1 MTPHQKN
8 NNLKSHT
15 PLKDNVEMCLFC
27 VLFFFIGEFIMK
39 KLYAIQ
45 TTVRNLKNSHFSFV
59 KMLLL
64 AIMVAFL
71 SNVFSVNAGDVKPK
85 SVKRNEKAKS
95 SEVSSSVPVNEGAAT
110 SGLAD
115 AGVMNVDVTASAEG
129 LQANNQANNVS
140 EDSRFGGRIAPVAE
154 RALVSYDDPTSL
166 RARLAANN
174 EGQQFAQSDENPG
187 IIVSDFLRNGSTGNL
202 VRSGEWQTR
211 GTVHPPVTLGKG
223 IVSHATDGVI
233 IGDNAKVQFDD
244 WNANNNKNLYLGWA
258 VAIGFNTKVA
268 AGSAVVVG
276 TDATISSKAPFSIA
290 IGRHAQVREGA
301 KGSIAMGFMSHAF
314 GQGSIAIGSEFDKD
328 IGESYDEEKD
338 PNKDYTTAGSEHSLA
353 LGSVAKAMGV
363 NANAIGYKAEASGVR
378 SIAFGPLANAL
389 ENDSIAIGSKAQAA
403 NVGTLAIGSSYDE
416 RQVLAKGKFSSAV
429 GYGAQTLGDSASA
442 FGVASSA
449 NGSNAVGVGSFSF
462 ADAKDSIAVGNMA
475 HATGKSSVAIG
486 GEYNKESDHGEN
498 DYTTAGNDYTT
509 AVGAVSK
516 ALAYGS
522 TALGHRAYASVD
534 KAISIGFYS
543 QANGVGSVAIG
554 ADSNAKTKDGIALG
568 SDSIASRDAGV
579 LGYAPSLKT
588 STTNTKAQWK
598 STHGI
603 VSVGDYDNNIT
614 RQITGVAAGTE
625 DTDAV
630 NIAQLKD
637 LEEVIR
643 KNGWKLSVDNANS
656 TTVPMNT
663 GVDFSAGSSNLTIT
677 KGDKDNK
684 VKFDLAKN
692 VTLSS
697 ARMGGATVLDATGLV
712 IGNGP
717 KITTTG
723 ISAGNKEIKDIKAGE
738 LSATSNQAV
747 NGSQLFTTNN
757 NVTTVS
763 NDLKTVAQHAAQYFG
778 GGAGYTNGKWT
789 DPTFKINTFKNDGST
804 AESTYHTVA
813 EALADVG
820 SSFTNI
826 KNEINA
832 EKSNELVKWDKDTKT
847 ITIGKE
853 KDDAKISLVDKDS
866 KSRILSGLKAAEQN
880 DEAVNKAQLDENV
893 DKLSNDIK
901 DVRSVAVFYDTEEDT
916 EEVSTLT
923 RSARKEVKK
932 KSVTFGN
939 PEEGTV
945 SLRNVGNGNVAEN
958 STEAVNG
965 SQLFTTNQNVTTVA
979 TNIAKTFGGEAK
991 YEGGTWTAPT
1001 FKIKSV
1007 NADGKE
1013 ENATY
1018 NDVASAFEGV
1028 GSSITN
1034 VKNEITKQINNEIA
1048 NVKGDSLVKKNPETN
1063 LITIGKEVEGA
1074 EINIVNKDGKARTL
1088 SGVAAG
1094 SADTDAVNFS
1104 QLQKVEKDVKE
1115 QVAASSFVKQ
1125 DPETKHITIGK
1136 ETDGD
1141 KIDIANNKNE
1151 KRTLTGIKNGF
1162 LSEDSNEAVN
1172 GSQLFTTN
1180 QNVTT
1185 VATNVAKSFGGGASY
1200 EDGTWTDP
1208 TFKIKAVK
1216 DDGKEEDT
1224 SYHNVADALSG
1235 VGNSITNVQHTLT
1248 EQINNVVKKVESES
1262 FVQQDKATH
1271 SLTIGAKT
1279 EDTTINIANK
1289 NGADRTL
1296 SGVKVAVKDNEAVN
1310 KGQLDES
1317 LKKLSS
1323 SLQSDESAV
1332 VHYDKNTDEN
1342 GTINYTSVTLG
1353 GKDKTPV
1360 GLHNVADGKIAK
1372 DSHDAI
1378 TGSQV
1383 NKIGEDIAKF
1393 LGGKASFKD
1402 GALTQ
1407 PTYKLSYIA
1416 KDGVVTE
1423 SSFQG

>member
-1 MTPHQKN
+1 
-8 NNLKSHT
+8 
-15 PLKDNVEMCLFC
+15 
-27 VLFFFIGEFIMK
+27 MK

-71 SNVFSVNAGDVKPK
+71 SNISPVNAGDVKPK
-85 SVKRNEKAKS
+85 SVKGNEKAKS
-95 SEVSSSVPVNEGAAT
+95 SEVSSPAPVNEGAAT

-140 EDSRFGGRIAPVAE
+140 EDSRFGGRIAPVADL
-154 RALVSYDDPTSL
+154 ALISYNNPTSL
-166 RARLAANN
+166 RARLAASDG
-174 EGQQFAQSDENPG
+174 GQQFAQSDENPS
-187 IIVSDFLRNGSTGNL
+187 IINVSDLLRSASTNGMQRGVDTKNVTFGNNM
-202 VRSGEWQTR
+202 RIPGDSD
-211 GTVHPPVTLGKG
+211 K
-223 IVSHATDGVI
+223 DVI
-233 IGDNAKVQFDD
+233 IG
-244 WNANNNKNLYLGWA
+244 NNVTWQKQSGLQPATSVVIGDSVNLASGSDVIAIGYQVSVKAGDS
-258 VAIGFNTKVA
+258 VAIGYKAEVDEQQTVA
-268 AGSAVVVG
+268 IGHLSHAIGL
-276 TDATISSKAPFSIA
+276 KSIA
-290 IGRHAQVREGA
+290 IGGEGRTNFDPIPPEGRTESAGDYSIAVGHRAKTSQMDGIAIGHMARA
-301 KGSIAMGFMSHAF
+301 KGISSV
-314 GQGSIAIGSEFDKD
+314 AIGSEYNEKSGKD
-328 IGESYDEEKD
+328 
-338 PNKDYTTAGSEHSLA
+338 DYTTAGSKHSLA
-353 LGSVAKAMGV
+353 LGAIAKAMGV
-363 NANAIGYKAEASGVR
+363 EANAIGYKAEASGVR

-403 NVGTLAIGSSYDE
+403 NVGTIAIGSSYDE

-442 FGVASSA
+442 FGVASGA

-475 HATGKSSVAIG
+475 HATGISSVAIG

-498 DYTTAGNDYTT
+498 DYTTAGDKYTT

-522 TALGHRAYASVD
+522 TALGHRAYATGLE
-534 KAISIGFYS
+534 AISVGFYS
-543 QANGVGSVAIG
+543 QANGGGSIAIG
-554 ADSNAKTKDGIALG
+554 ADSNAKTKDSIALG

-579 LGYAPSLKT
+579 LGYAPSLKGP
-588 STTNTKAQWK
+588 TTNTKAQWK

-603 VSVGDYDNNIT
+603 VSVGDDAKNIT

-637 LEEVIR
+637 LEDVVR

-656 TTVPMNT
+656 TTVPMNS
-663 GVDFSAGSSNLTIT
+663 GVDFSAESKNLKIT

-684 VKFDLAKN
+684 VKFDLAKD

-697 ARMGGATVLDATGLV
+697 AKMGGGTTLDATGLV
-712 IGNGP
+712 IVNGP

-723 ISAGNKEIKDIKAGE
+723 ISAGNKEIKDVKSGD

-804 AESTYHTVA
+804 VESTYHTVA

-832 EKSNELVKWDKDTKT
+832 EKSNELVKWDEDTKT

-893 DKLSNDIK
+893 HKLTKDIN

-979 TNIAKTFGGEAK
+979 TN
-991 YEGGTWTAPT
+991 
-1001 FKIKSV
+1001 
-1007 NADGKE
+1007 
-1013 ENATY
+1013 
-1018 NDVASAFEGV
+1018 
-1028 GSSITN
+1028 
-1034 VKNEITKQINNEIA
+1034 
-1048 NVKGDSLVKKNPETN
+1048 
-1063 LITIGKEVEGA
+1063 
-1074 EINIVNKDGKARTL
+1074 
-1088 SGVAAG
+1088 
-1094 SADTDAVNFS
+1094 
-1104 QLQKVEKDVKE
+1104 
-1115 QVAASSFVKQ
+1115 
-1125 DPETKHITIGK
+1125 
-1136 ETDGD
+1136 
-1141 KIDIANNKNE
+1141 
-1151 KRTLTGIKNGF
+1151 
-1162 LSEDSNEAVN
+1162 
-1172 GSQLFTTN
+1172 
-1180 QNVTT
+1180 
-1185 VATNVAKSFGGGASY
+1185 
-1200 EDGTWTDP
+1200 
-1208 TFKIKAVK
+1208 
-1216 DDGKEEDT
+1216 
-1224 SYHNVADALSG
+1224 
-1235 VGNSITNVQHTLT
+1235 
-1248 EQINNVVKKVESES
+1248 
-1262 FVQQDKATH
+1262 
-1271 SLTIGAKT
+1271 
-1279 EDTTINIANK
+1279 
-1289 NGADRTL
+1289 
-1296 SGVKVAVKDNEAVN
+1296 
-1310 KGQLDES
+1310 
-1317 LKKLSS
+1317 
-1323 SLQSDESAV
+1323 
-1332 VHYDKNTDEN
+1332 
-1342 GTINYTSVTLG
+1342 
-1353 GKDKTPV
+1353 
-1360 GLHNVADGKIAK
+1360 
-1372 DSHDAI
+1372 
-1378 TGSQV
+1378 
-1383 NKIGEDIAKF
+1383 
-1393 LGGKASFKD
+1393 
-1402 GALTQ
+1402 
-1407 PTYKLSYIA
+1407 
-1416 KDGVVTE
+1416 
-1423 SSFQG
+1423 